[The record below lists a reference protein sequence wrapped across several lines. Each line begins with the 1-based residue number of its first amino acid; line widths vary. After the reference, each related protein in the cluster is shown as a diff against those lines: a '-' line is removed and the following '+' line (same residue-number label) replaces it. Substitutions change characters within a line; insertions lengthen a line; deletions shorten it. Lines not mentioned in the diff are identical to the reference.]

1 MYNYNDIE
9 VVYET
14 KNVIVV
20 NKPNDI
26 SVQKDKQ
33 GNNNIIDIIK
43 TKYKD
48 AELINRLDTNVSG
61 LVLVGKNKN
70 AVKNLN
76 EQMQQKTIEKK
87 YRAVVCGVAKDKDVL
102 EDYLFKNQRTNVS
115 KVVNKNSGN
124 SKLAVLLY
132 ENIKTIVVDDKTYSL
147 VDIILKTGRHHQIR
161 VQMANQGLP
170 LYGDNKYGKGV
181 GRGDIGLQ
189 SYYMKFNDN
198 GVVEVVIDMPEGI
211 PFGLF

>member
-9 VVYET
+9 IVYET

-26 SVQKDKQ
+26 PVQRDKQ
-33 GNNNIIDIIK
+33 GSNNIIDIIK

-61 LVLVGKNKN
+61 LVLIGKNKN
-70 AVKNLN
+70 TVKALN
-76 EQMQQKTIEKK
+76 EQMQQSTIQKK
-87 YRAVVCGVAKDKDVL
+87 YRAVVCGVAKDRDVL

-115 KVVNKNSGN
+115 KVVNKNSSN
-124 SKLAVLLY
+124 SKLAILSY
-132 ENIKTIVVDDKTYSL
+132 ENLKTVTVDNKVYSL
-147 VDIILKTGRHHQIR
+147 VDISLKTGRHHQIR

-170 LYGDNKYGKGV
+170 LYADNKYGKGV
-181 GRGDIGLQ
+181 GHGNIGLQ
-189 SYYMKFNDN
+189 SYYMKFVDN
-198 GVVEVVIDMPEGI
+198 GVVEVVIDMPKEI
-211 PFGLF
+211 PFEFF